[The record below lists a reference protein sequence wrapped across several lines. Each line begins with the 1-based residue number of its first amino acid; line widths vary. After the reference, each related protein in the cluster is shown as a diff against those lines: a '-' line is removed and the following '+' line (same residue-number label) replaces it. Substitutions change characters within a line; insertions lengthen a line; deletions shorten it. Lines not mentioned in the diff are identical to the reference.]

1 MVAAGA
7 VQRSAGERFRSDLEV
22 LTGTPPTPERPLGVA
37 VSGGGDSVAL
47 LLLAAQSYPGA
58 VRAATVDHGLR
69 ADSRTEAEAVASLC
83 AALSVPHAILSVQV
97 DAGNL
102 QAEARAARYAALR
115 DWAPGP
121 WVAVAHHRDDLAET
135 LLMRIGRGAG
145 VGGLAA
151 MCDVRPIMDGATV
164 QLIRP
169 LLGWSRD
176 ELAAI
181 AAPIGYV
188 ADPSNEADRF
198 DRARIRKLLAAAPEL
213 AADRL
218 AQAAS
223 NLRDA
228 EDAIRWMLAS
238 LLPERLVEVE
248 GAVQVRAQ
256 DLPRELRRRLARA
269 AIDRVRLGAGLSQD
283 WRDTGLDRLLATL
296 DSGGIGTIA
305 GVKASADRGEWRFEP
320 APPHRSL

>member
-1 MVAAGA
+1 MAATKL
-7 VQRSAGERFRSDLEV
+7 VPPLVETRFRSDLEA
-22 LTGTPPTPERPLGVA
+22 LTNASPTPERPLGVA

-47 LLLAAQSYPGA
+47 LLLAAQSYSGA
-58 VRAATVDHGLR
+58 IRAATIDHGLR
-69 ADSRTEAEAVASLC
+69 QESRAEAKGVASLC
-83 AALSVPHAILSVQV
+83 ATMGVPHTILSVQV

-121 WVAVAHHRDDLAET
+121 WVAVAHHRDDVAET
-135 LLMRIGRGAG
+135 LLMRMGRGAG

-151 MCDVRPIMDGATV
+151 MRAVRPIVNGTHV
-164 QLIRP
+164 QLVRP
-169 LLGWSRD
+169 LLSWSRE

-188 ADPSNEADRF
+188 ADPSNDAERF
-198 DRARIRKLLAAAPEL
+198 DRVRIRKLLAGTPEL
-213 AADRL
+213 PPERL

-228 EDAIRWMLAS
+228 EDAIGWALAS
-238 LLPERLVEVE
+238 LMHERLIEDD
-248 GAVQVRAQ
+248 GAVRVRPQ
-256 DLPRELRRRLARA
+256 DLPRELRRRLARV
-269 AIDRVRLGAGLSQD
+269 AIDRVRHGSDLGTE

-305 GVKASADRGEWRFEP
+305 GVKASAKRGEWRFEP
-320 APPHRSL
+320 APPHRSH